1 MQIVKVGDCAT
12 HPTRG
17 RMAGFKLPKW
27 LYLYCEKVFN
37 LFIFSLNVTLLGG
50 KLNTWLKKS
59 MRFSSEIAKSMA
71 PSQGL
76 STRVGPKLFL
86 RDDFNS
92 YPSVL

>member
-1 MQIVKVGDCAT
+1 MKVGDCAT

-37 LFIFSLNVTLLGG
+37 LFIFSLNVTIVGG
-50 KLNTWLKKS
+50 KLNAWLKKS

-76 STRVGPKLFL
+76 STCVGLNYF
-86 RDDFNS
+86 
-92 YPSVL
+92 